1 MAGNAPNKL
10 RPEAKQVFLWSRLLT
25 GSQVNNAMKKPY
37 IRRAA
42 QLELDHAAWKLALRH
57 HLQEALAVMDALPL
71 AEMDTEQLAA
81 VQADFR
87 AALVTLAATAEG
99 LARVSYVGRIET
111 PEPVAHEIEKKKK
124 SPSSTQFER
133 LHRERSEAPPGR
145 LPRLLHGRVLLA
157 ARCP

>member
-124 SPSSTQFER
+124 P
-133 LHRERSEAPPGR
+133 
-145 LPRLLHGRVLLA
+145 
-157 ARCP
+157 